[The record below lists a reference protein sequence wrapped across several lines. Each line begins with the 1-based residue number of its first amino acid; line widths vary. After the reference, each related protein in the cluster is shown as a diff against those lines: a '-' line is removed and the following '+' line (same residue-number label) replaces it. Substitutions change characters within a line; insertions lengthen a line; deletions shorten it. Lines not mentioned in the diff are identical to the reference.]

1 MDQASCHVTGR
12 YQRSII
18 SGWGIVRFRPVER
31 AESSPAMQL
40 GCKIVRDGGEV
51 SKPTRHVTPIPENL
65 SAPAAPGIY
74 PTGRASQLGFWD
86 GSAWDPRPVASTWT
100 RVWCNAIDF
109 FIASVIWLLVAFIVV
124 VAVAFFIPA
133 PTADGG
139 SDSSSRLVT
148 LTTLAVAFLGYFT
161 VSYRLWGRTPG
172 MMLGKLHV
180 VRIPSGGAPMS
191 WSDSFLRALV
201 LCFGYSCGILTL
213 VWLTI
218 TASSRTK
225 QGPHDSAAH
234 TVVLAGQ
241 GPRPVPPSPVPTPP
255 ARADL
260 DPMAAMPS
268 SNAAPAAQPPLAQA
282 QVVPPPDG
290 SKRLRGSMVV
300 GVAAGCVALLM
311 VLIGVGAF
319 VDSRIRVNEMNQLL
333 AVTQAS
339 EQVQRN
345 FESDPELE
353 VIVEKISVLNSLST
367 LPPEVRVEAQN
378 RLLRSLADVAQRHVG
393 PMQVAVLNVEEVSVL
408 PWHSDIAAAR
418 DAYTEH
424 ADTWLQLISGLSA
437 QALDG
442 TQLAQLEAELLPTW
456 VMVQRRF
463 ENVRILWIPEDVP
476 ERIQA
481 LFADQ

>member
-1 MDQASCHVTGR
+1 MS
-12 YQRSII
+12 
-18 SGWGIVRFRPVER
+18 E
-31 AESSPAMQL
+31 
-40 GCKIVRDGGEV
+40 
-51 SKPTRHVTPIPENL
+51 PTRHVTPLPENL
-65 SAPAAPGIY
+65 SVPAAPGIY
-74 PTGRASQLGFWD
+74 PTGQASQLGFWD
-86 GSAWDPRPVASTWT
+86 GGAWDPRPVASTWT
-100 RVWCNAIDF
+100 RVWCNAIDVI
-109 FIASVIWLLVAFIVV
+109 IASIIWLLLASLVA
-124 VAVAFFIPA
+124 VAVAFLIPA
-133 PTADGG
+133 PAADGG
-139 SDSSSRLVT
+139 GESSSRLVT

-172 MMLGKLHV
+172 MMLGKLYV
-180 VRIPSGGAPMS
+180 IRIPTGGAPMS

-201 LCFGYSCGILTL
+201 LCLGYSCGILAI
-213 VWLTI
+213 VWLTV
-218 TASSRTK
+218 TSSSKTK

-234 TVVLAGQ
+234 TAVLAGQ
-241 GPRPVPPSPVPTPP
+241 RPRPVPPSPVPTPP
-255 ARADL
+255 ALADL

-282 QVVPPPDG
+282 QVVPTLDG
-290 SKRLRGSMVV
+290 SKRRRGSMVV

-339 EQVQRN
+339 EQAQSN

-353 VIVEKISVLNSLST
+353 AIVEKFSVLNSLST

-378 RLLRSLADVAQRHVG
+378 RLLTSLADVAKRHVG

-442 TQLAQLEAELLPTW
+442 TQLAQLETELLPTR
-456 VMVQRRF
+456 VRAQRRF
-463 ENVRILWIPEDVP
+463 DNVRILWMPEDIPERV
-476 ERIQA
+476 QA